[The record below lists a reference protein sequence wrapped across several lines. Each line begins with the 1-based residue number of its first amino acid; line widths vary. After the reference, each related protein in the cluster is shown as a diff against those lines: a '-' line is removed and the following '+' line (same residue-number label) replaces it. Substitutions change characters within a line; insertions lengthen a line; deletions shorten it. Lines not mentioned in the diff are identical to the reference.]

1 MSDEA
6 AVRYFEDISSLM
18 QTGLNKKDLEPILAL
33 LRKGIHPDAISVL
46 ILELRREIE
55 KVTSRNGMAG

>member
-1 MSDEA
+1 
-6 AVRYFEDISSLM
+6 M
-18 QTGLNKKDLEPILAL
+18 QTGLNKSELEPILNL

-55 KVTSRNGMAG
+55 ILNSQSRKVY